1 MQQQR
6 RDLAVG
12 LSCSHVDLQEKWWR
26 FIFQGKLPREPPP
39 RSAVSCLASP
49 RPAPP
54 RFSAEAPRAAA
65 ACAGPGFVLKPE
77 KGSARKASFQPINL
91 GREGEEGW
99 RYVLL
104 E

>member
-1 MQQQR
+1 ME
-6 RDLAVG
+6 VYFP
-12 LSCSHVDLQEKWWR
+12 SEV
-26 FIFQGKLPREPPP
+26 
-39 RSAVSCLASP
+39 SAVSC
-49 RPAPP
+49 PAPP

-65 ACAGPGFVLKPE
+65 GCAGPGFVLKPE

-91 GREGEEGW
+91 EREGEEGW

>member
-1 MQQQR
+1 MEVYFPSEVSAGDTAPLR
-6 RDLAVG
+6 GIL
-12 LSCSHVDLQEKWWR
+12 LR
-26 FIFQGKLPREPPP
+26 F
-39 RSAVSCLASP
+39 SS
-49 RPAPP
+49 P

-65 ACAGPGFVLKPE
+65 GCAGPGFVLKPE

-91 GREGEEGW
+91 EREDGW